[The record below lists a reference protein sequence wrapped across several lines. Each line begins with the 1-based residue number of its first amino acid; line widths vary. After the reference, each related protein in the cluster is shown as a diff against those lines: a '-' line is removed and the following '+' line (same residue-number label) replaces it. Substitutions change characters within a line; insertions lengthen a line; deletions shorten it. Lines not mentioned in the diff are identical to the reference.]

1 MVHLENLVSRFAE
14 VYALLMR
21 TADRRMA
28 EQGASLARTKLLLC
42 LNKRGPLRGTDIADL
57 LNQSPRTITE
67 AVDGLE
73 KSGLVQREADPTDR
87 RAKLVRITPEGAD
100 AVDKTEPLRRELIEQ
115 TFGVLD
121 AAERAELARIL
132 DKLAATLQLD

>member
-1 MVHLENLVSRFAE
+1 MVHLENLVSRYAE

-28 EQGASLARTKLLLC
+28 ERGASLARTKLLLC
-42 LNKRGPLRGTDIADL
+42 LNKRGPLRGTDIADIL
-57 LNQSPRTITE
+57 SQSPRTITE

-73 KSGLVQREADPTDR
+73 KAGLVQREADPTDR
-87 RAKLVRITPEGAD
+87 RAKLVRITAEGAD

-132 DKLAATLQLD
+132 DKLAATLQAE